1 MATLHVSG
9 SCLIQIFARLSTIL
23 RDYVFPLPLQVD
35 GLIVGLLNLGF
46 QALFRLLAI
55 NFWGDS
61 TEYPILIGRF
71 NVLCQVHQ
79 L

>member
-9 SCLIQIFARLSTIL
+9 SCLIHIFARLSTIL
-23 RDYVFPLPLQVD
+23 RDYVFPLPLQAD

-46 QALFRLLAI
+46 QALFGLLAI
-55 NFWGDS
+55 NFWGYS
-61 TEYPILIGRF
+61 TEYPILVGRF
-71 NVLCQVHQ
+71 NVLCQVQ